1 MATQEHGTPPRS
13 VTRPK
18 TARRRKAI
26 SWPRRYFQQLKTLME
41 TARPYTIPLK
51 SLLYPV
57 SVLLLVIILIGIF
70 YTPRSDEISAV
81 LMNRFKFPD
90 YWERVFAFSIVG
102 AVGTR
107 LLQRKKANLG
117 TYMADVLVDLVFVPV
132 ATLFIISLMSKI
144 HVDDIGMRDF
154 SLSTADPMIVNGIAF
169 VLGGFTSYR
178 LQRILDH
185 IRNGMTVKNRKG
197 TKQTHDEM
205 EPTDENNER
214 KS

>member
-1 MATQEHGTPPRS
+1 MATQDHNVNTPRP

-18 TARRRKAI
+18 TGGRRKVGR
-26 SWPRRYFQQLKTLME
+26 WPHRYLRQVQTLAE
-41 TARPYTIPLK
+41 TLRPYIAPFK
-51 SLLYPV
+51 SFLYPV
-57 SVLLLVIILIGIF
+57 SVLTLVIILIGVF
-70 YTPRSDEISAV
+70 YAPRSDEISLA
-81 LMNRFKFPD
+81 LMSRFKFPD

-107 LLQRKKANLG
+107 LVQRKKANLG

-154 SLSTADPMIVNGIAF
+154 SLSTADPMILNGMAF

-178 LQRILDH
+178 LQRILDR
-185 IRNGMTVKNRKG
+185 IRNGMTTKSRKG
-197 TKQTHDEM
+197 TKQTHDET
-205 EPTDENNER
+205 ETTDTKND
-214 KS
+214 